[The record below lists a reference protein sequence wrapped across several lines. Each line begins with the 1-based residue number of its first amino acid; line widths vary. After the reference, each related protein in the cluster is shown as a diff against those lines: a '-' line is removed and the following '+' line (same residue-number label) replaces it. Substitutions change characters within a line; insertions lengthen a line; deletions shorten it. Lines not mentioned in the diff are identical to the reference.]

1 MSFAQ
6 ALALTVSPVIE
17 NGLSKVASD
26 RGNWTSGVVGS
37 GECLGTQNGISAA
50 FLWSLPPADP
60 YYQHDPAT
68 LTSADVAAIYK
79 AHFWDAINGD
89 ALPATAAGMLFDAA
103 VNQGQ
108 SWAPR
113 ALQSAVGVSTDGV
126 LGRKTMAAA
135 KGADPA
141 TLHATLGWL
150 RECRYRQDPDF
161 ATFGHGWIIRLCR
174 VIAATAAFT

>member
-1 MSFAQ
+1 VSFAQ
-6 ALALTVSPVIE
+6 ALAVTVSPVIE

-26 RGNWTSGVVGS
+26 RGNWTGGAVGS
-37 GECLGTQNGISAA
+37 GQCFGTLSGISAM
-50 FLWSLPPADP
+50 FLWSLPPGDP

-68 LTSADVAAIYK
+68 LTADDIAAIYRT
-79 AHFWDAINGD
+79 HFWDAINGD
-89 ALPATAAGMLFDAA
+89 ALPATAAGILFDAA

-113 ALQSAVGVSTDGV
+113 ALQSAVGVNTDGV
-126 LGRKTMAAA
+126 LGPKTMAAVTH
-135 KGADPA
+135 ADAA

-150 RECRYRQDPDF
+150 RECRYRTDLEF
-161 ATFGHGWIIRLCR
+161 SVFGHGWIVRLCR

>member
-6 ALALTVSPVIE
+6 ALALTVSPTVEGGFIKT
-17 NGLSKVASD
+17 SSD
-26 RGNWTSGVVGS
+26 PGNWTGGAVGS
-37 GECLGTQNGISAA
+37 GDCLGTFEGISAA

-60 YYQHDPAT
+60 YYRRDPGA
-68 LTSADVAAIYK
+68 LTPDDVPLIYK
-79 AHFWDAINGD
+79 PHFWDAVQGD
-89 ALPATAAGMLFDAA
+89 HLPPAVAGLAFDMA

-126 LGRKTMAAA
+126 LGPKTMAAA
-135 KGADPA
+135 KAADPA

-150 RECRYRQDPDF
+150 RECRYRTDPEF
-161 ATFGHGWIIRLCR
+161 SVFGHGWIIRLCR